1 MQIFLFGALAI
12 SLAAVL
18 FALQNNIPVTVSF
31 FGWTFSGS
39 LAVILFLA
47 VAAGA
52 LASSLASLPALVK
65 ARWAS
70 SQHRKQVATLE
81 ANLADAQR
89 RVRDAEARVAAP
101 SQPDMRVDLPGK
113 S

>member
-47 VAAGA
+47 VAAGIGVEEHGVDDG
-52 LASSLASLPALVK
+52 SLCCNDAGWK
-65 ARWAS
+65 
-70 SQHRKQVATLE
+70 SQHKKHSYHKKVNNT
-81 ANLADAQR
+81 
-89 RVRDAEARVAAP
+89 
-101 SQPDMRVDLPGK
+101 
-113 S
+113 